1 MLVVNKKVMTSVN
14 FDYIDLEI
22 LYQAKKSKN
31 GISPE
36 NISQQDVF
44 TPGIWE
50 LVDKFA
56 TLQEK
61 NLLTKNKE
69 GLFVLTKTGMSTF
82 WHMESPLWLNLL
94 KLLRVKSFSDTEC
107 AMYLEEYI
115 PAVQQALEMIRKKG
129 YVMMSQLRKEDKLL
143 KMFEIL
149 PEGIEQLT
157 KIKKSRLSVVIPGDK
172 LIVELDNGEGIL
184 YEIIDDLVNPLRM
197 VKTLSKDE
205 VKGYK

>member
-1 MLVVNKKVMTSVN
+1 MSNL
-14 FDYIDLEI
+14 DYMDLEI
-22 LYQAKKSKN
+22 LYRAKKSKN
-31 GISPE
+31 GIGPE
-36 NISQQDVF
+36 DVSQQDVF

-56 TLQEK
+56 ALQEK
-61 NLLTKNKE
+61 KLLTKNKE
-69 GLFVLTKTGMSTF
+69 GLFVLTKTGMNTF
-82 WHMESPLWLNLL
+82 WDIDSPLWLNLL
-94 KLLRVKSFSDTEC
+94 KLLRVKPLSDTEC
-107 AMYLEEYI
+107 AMYLEEHI

-129 YVMMSQLRKEDKLL
+129 YILMSQLRKEDKLL

-172 LIVELDNGEGIL
+172 LIVELDNGEGVL

-197 VKTLSKDE
+197 VKTLSKYE
-205 VKGYK
+205 IKGYK

>member
-1 MLVVNKKVMTSVN
+1 M
-14 FDYIDLEI
+14 DLEI

-36 NISQQDVF
+36 AVSQQDVF

-56 TLQEK
+56 SLQEK

-69 GLFVLTKTGMSTF
+69 GLFVLTKNGINTF
-82 WHMESPLWLNLL
+82 WDIESPLWLNLL
-94 KLLRVKSFSDTEC
+94 KLLRVKPLADTEC
-107 AMYLEEYI
+107 AKYLEEYI

-129 YVMMSQLRKEDKLL
+129 YVMMSQLRKEEKLL

-149 PEGIEQLT
+149 PEGVEQIT
-157 KIKKSRLSVVIPGDK
+157 KLRKKGMFVVKSGDK
-172 LIVELDNGEGIL
+172 LVVELDDGDGIL

-205 VKGYK
+205 IKKYKQTL

>member
-1 MLVVNKKVMTSVN
+1 M
-14 FDYIDLEI
+14 DLEI

-36 NISQQDVF
+36 AVSQQDVF

-56 TLQEK
+56 SLQEK

-69 GLFVLTKTGMSTF
+69 GLFVLTKNGINTF
-82 WHMESPLWLNLL
+82 WDIESPLWLNLL
-94 KLLRVKSFSDTEC
+94 KLLRVKPLADTEC
-107 AMYLEEYI
+107 ARYLEEYI
-115 PAVQQALEMIRKKG
+115 PAVQQALEMIRKRG
-129 YVMMSQLRKEDKLL
+129 YVMMSQLRKEEKLL

-149 PEGIEQLT
+149 PEGVEQIT
-157 KIKKSRLSVVIPGDK
+157 KLRKKGMFIVKSGDK
-172 LIVELDNGEGIL
+172 LVVELDDGDGIL
-184 YEIIDDLVNPLRM
+184 YEIIEDLVNPLRM

-205 VKGYK
+205 IKKYKQTL

>member
-1 MLVVNKKVMTSVN
+1 M
-14 FDYIDLEI
+14 DLEI

-36 NISQQDVF
+36 AVSQQDVF

-56 TLQEK
+56 SLQEK

-69 GLFVLTKTGMSTF
+69 GLFVLTKNGINTF
-82 WHMESPLWLNLL
+82 WDIESPLWLNLL
-94 KLLRVKSFSDTEC
+94 KLLRVKPLADTEC
-107 AMYLEEYI
+107 ARYLEEYI

-129 YVMMSQLRKEDKLL
+129 YVMMSQLRKEEKLL

-149 PEGIEQLT
+149 PEGVEQIT
-157 KIKKSRLSVVIPGDK
+157 KLRKKGMFVVKSGDK
-172 LIVELDNGEGIL
+172 LVVELDDGDGIL
-184 YEIIDDLVNPLRM
+184 YEIIEDLVNPLRM
-197 VKTLSKDE
+197 IKTLSKDE
-205 VKGYK
+205 IKKYKQTL

>member
-1 MLVVNKKVMTSVN
+1 M
-14 FDYIDLEI
+14 DLEI

-36 NISQQDVF
+36 AVSQQDVF

-56 TLQEK
+56 SLQEK

-69 GLFVLTKTGMSTF
+69 GLFVLTKNGINTF
-82 WHMESPLWLNLL
+82 WDIESPLWLNLL
-94 KLLRVKSFSDTEC
+94 KLLRVKPLADTEC
-107 AMYLEEYI
+107 ARYLEEYI

-129 YVMMSQLRKEDKLL
+129 YVMMSQLRKEEKLL

-149 PEGIEQLT
+149 PEGVEQIT
-157 KIKKSRLSVVIPGDK
+157 KLRKKGMFIVKSGDK
-172 LIVELDNGEGIL
+172 LVVELDDGDGIL
-184 YEIIDDLVNPLRM
+184 YEIIEDLVNPLRM

-205 VKGYK
+205 IKKYKQTL

>member
-1 MLVVNKKVMTSVN
+1 M
-14 FDYIDLEI
+14 DLEI
-22 LYQAKKSKN
+22 LYQTKKSKN

-36 NISQQDVF
+36 AVSQQDVF

-56 TLQEK
+56 SLQEK

-69 GLFVLTKTGMSTF
+69 GLFVLTKNGINTF
-82 WHMESPLWLNLL
+82 WDIESPLWLNLL
-94 KLLRVKSFSDTEC
+94 KLLRVKPLADTEC
-107 AMYLEEYI
+107 ARYLEEYI

-129 YVMMSQLRKEDKLL
+129 YVMMSQLRKEEKLL

-149 PEGIEQLT
+149 PEGVEQIT
-157 KIKKSRLSVVIPGDK
+157 KLRKKGMFVVKSGDK
-172 LIVELDNGEGIL
+172 LVVELDDGDGIL

-205 VKGYK
+205 IKKYKQTL

>member
-1 MLVVNKKVMTSVN
+1 MSEL
-14 FDYIDLEI
+14 DYMDLEI

-36 NISQQDVF
+36 AVSQQDVF

-56 TLQEK
+56 SLQEK

-69 GLFVLTKTGMSTF
+69 GLFVLTKNGINTF
-82 WHMESPLWLNLL
+82 WDIESPLWLNLL
-94 KLLRVKSFSDTEC
+94 KLLRVKPLADTEC
-107 AMYLEEYI
+107 ARYLEEYI

-129 YVMMSQLRKEDKLL
+129 YVMMSQLRKEEKLL

-149 PEGIEQLT
+149 PEGVEQIT
-157 KIKKSRLSVVIPGDK
+157 KLRKKGMFIVKSGDK
-172 LIVELDNGEGIL
+172 LVVELDDGDGIL
-184 YEIIDDLVNPLRM
+184 YEIIEDLVNPLRM

-205 VKGYK
+205 IKKYKQTL

>member
-1 MLVVNKKVMTSVN
+1 M
-14 FDYIDLEI
+14 DLEI
-22 LYQAKKSKN
+22 LYQTKKSKN

-36 NISQQDVF
+36 AVSQQDVF

-56 TLQEK
+56 SLQEK

-69 GLFVLTKTGMSTF
+69 GLFVLTKNGINTF
-82 WHMESPLWLNLL
+82 WDIESPLWLNLL
-94 KLLRVKSFSDTEC
+94 KLLRVKALADTEC
-107 AMYLEEYI
+107 ARYLEEYI

-129 YVMMSQLRKEDKLL
+129 YVMMSQLRKEEKLL

-149 PEGIEQLT
+149 PEGVEQIT
-157 KIKKSRLSVVIPGDK
+157 KLRKKGMFVVKSGDK
-172 LIVELDNGEGIL
+172 LVVELDDGDGIL
-184 YEIIDDLVNPLRM
+184 YEIIEDLVNPLRM

-205 VKGYK
+205 IKKYKQTL

>member
-1 MLVVNKKVMTSVN
+1 MSEL
-14 FDYIDLEI
+14 DYMDLEI

-36 NISQQDVF
+36 AVSQQDVF

-56 TLQEK
+56 SLQEK

-69 GLFVLTKTGMSTF
+69 GLFVLTKNGINTF
-82 WHMESPLWLNLL
+82 WDIESPLWLNLL
-94 KLLRVKSFSDTEC
+94 KLLRVKALADTEC
-107 AMYLEEYI
+107 ARYLEEYI

-129 YVMMSQLRKEDKLL
+129 YVMMSQLRKEEKLL

-149 PEGIEQLT
+149 PEGVEQIT
-157 KIKKSRLSVVIPGDK
+157 KLRKKGMFVVKSGDK
-172 LIVELDNGEGIL
+172 LVVELDDGDGIL

-205 VKGYK
+205 IKKYKQTL